1 MTARAL
7 APDELI
13 RRCDA
18 RSLEL
23 GAPGDAGPSVVGQ
36 PRATEAI
43 AFGLD
48 MAQPG
53 YHLFVMG
60 QPGTGRRVLVRQAI
74 AARPALDPA
83 RRSDWVYVNNF
94 AQPYKPIAIGL
105 PMGRGPALRTDMQAL
120 VRDLRTMIPAMFESE
135 EYATEVERINAEFKE
150 RADAAFA
157 EVMREAQARGLALVR
172 TPAGLTVV
180 PQKDGDVMPPQAFE
194 ALPAAER
201 EALQKAIGE
210 VQEQLVR
217 ALRSSMRLRKEH
229 ADRVRELNRSMTK
242 VAADHASEELRAR
255 YADLPKVAAYLEAV
269 SADVIEHAE
278 DFRAHEEEGQGA
290 EPAAERLA
298 RYEVNL
304 VLDACA
310 GGNPPIVEADLP
322 SQQNL
327 VGRIDH
333 VARFG
338 MLLTDF
344 RMIKGGLLHGANGG
358 YLLVDAAKLLM
369 QPFAWATLKRALQ
382 RRAVVIESMA
392 DLVGAISTVQLE
404 PEPIPLQCKVV
415 LVGDRQLCALL
426 QAYDEDFERLFG
438 AVVDL
443 DDDMPR
449 NALTESALARSL
461 AALARERA
469 LLPPAAEA
477 LARTI
482 EHGARLADDSTRIS
496 AERRR
501 LIDLLQEADRL
512 ARGRGRAQIEAADV
526 GAAIAARRAR
536 AARVDERLRE
546 ATLRDIVMIATAGAR
561 IGQINGL
568 SVYES
573 GGERFGMPTRISAT
587 TRLGNGQVVDVQRET
602 ALGGPLHAKGVLILA
617 SFLASRYSR
626 LRPHAISASLVFEQ
640 TYGLVEGD
648 SASLAELCALLSSI
662 ADVPIRQCLAVTGSV
677 NQFGDVQ
684 AIGGV
689 NEKIEGFF
697 DVCAA
702 RGLDGSHGAVVPQ
715 ANVAHLMLREDIVA
729 AVGSGRF
736 HVHAV
741 GGVDDAIE
749 LLTGMPAGTPERPS
763 ADTVNGR
770 IARRLREFVQRRRGE
785 PAGARRRAAKPAGRA
800 GAGGEGEDE

>member
-23 GAPGDAGPSVVGQ
+23 GMAADGSPIVAGQ
-36 PRATEAI
+36 PRAAEAI

-60 QPGTGRRVLVRQAI
+60 TPGTGRRVLVRQAI
-74 AARPALDPA
+74 AARPPVDPA
-83 RRSDWVYVNNF
+83 QRRDWVYVNNF

-105 PMGRGPALRTDMQAL
+105 PMGRGLALRTDMQAL

-135 EYATEVERINAEFKE
+135 EYATEVERINTEFKE

-180 PQKDGDVMPPQAFE
+180 PQKDGAVMAPQDFE
-194 ALPAAER
+194 ALPVAER

-229 ADRVRELNRSMTK
+229 ADRVRELNRSMTR
-242 VAADHASEELRAR
+242 VAVDHASEELRAR

-278 DFRAHEEEGQGA
+278 DFRAHEEEGQGS

-304 VLDACA
+304 VLDAGA

-338 MLLTDF
+338 MLMTDF
-344 RMIKGGLLHGANGG
+344 RMIKGGLLHRANGG
-358 YLLVDAAKLLM
+358 YLLIDAAKLLV

-382 RRAVVIESMA
+382 RQAVVIESMA

-404 PEPIPLQCKVV
+404 PEPIPLHCKVV
-415 LVGDRQLCALL
+415 LVGERQLCALL

-438 AVVDL
+438 AIVDL
-443 DDDMPR
+443 DNDMPR
-449 NALTESALARSL
+449 SAANESAVARSL

-482 EHGARLADDSTRIS
+482 DHGARLADDSTRIS

-512 ARGRGRAQIEAADV
+512 ARRRGALRIEATDV
-526 GAAIAARRAR
+526 AAAVAARRAR

-546 ATLRDIVMIATAGAR
+546 ATLRDIVMIATEGAR
-561 IGQINGL
+561 SGQINGL

-573 GGERFGMPTRISAT
+573 GGERFGMPTRITAT

-602 ALGGPLHAKGVLILA
+602 ALGGPVHAKGVLILS

-626 LRPHAISASLVFEQ
+626 LRPHAIAASLVFEQ

-662 ADVPIRQCLAVTGSV
+662 ADLPIRQCFAVTGSV

-689 NEKIEGFF
+689 NEKIEGYF

-702 RGLDGSHGAVVPQ
+702 RGLDGSHGVIVPQ
-715 ANVAHLMLREDIVA
+715 ANVAHLMLREDVVA
-729 AVGSGRF
+729 AVGAGRF
-736 HVHAV
+736 RVYAV
-741 GGVDDAIE
+741 RTVDEAIE
-749 LLTGMPAGTPERPS
+749 LLTGAPAGVPERPA

-770 IARRLREFVQRRRGE
+770 IARRLREFAQRRQGE
-785 PAGARRRAAKPAGRA
+785 PGGMRRRATRPAPRA
-800 GAGGEGEDE
+800 GGGEGPDE